1 MPAFVSTHSLPL
13 REHYLSIR
21 LAPKQGGGVLHF
33 GPAFF
38 LSVPFPRYILYL
50 TCFQGNCR
58 YRVGVQ
64 KLLES
69 SQCSPS
75 LPLSLYFCVSFFLA
89 FPATPGCKERG
100 GEWCH
105 SRYEERLAPL
115 SLAPNAGV
123 IQISSV
129 GAAQLSSCPVNP
141 LRAADSNTKA
151 DTSVG

>member
-21 LAPKQGGGVLHF
+21 LAPKREGCLLF
-33 GPAFF
+33 LPAFF

-50 TCFQGNCR
+50 TRFQGNCR
-58 YRVGVQ
+58 YGVGVQ
-64 KLLES
+64 KES
-69 SQCSPS
+69 IQCSPS
-75 LPLSLYFCVSFFLA
+75 LPLSLYFCVSFSLA
-89 FPATPGCKERG
+89 FPATPGCTGRG

-129 GAAQLSSCPVNP
+129 GAAQLSPCPVNP
-141 LRAADSNTKA
+141 LRAAD
-151 DTSVG
+151 